1 MHAQILSILPADHP
15 WRDRIR
21 WFDCTDSTNTQAKL
35 LAAAGAPHGTVLI
48 ADRQTGG
55 RGRMGRSFQSPG
67 GMGIYLS
74 VILRPDCRADALMHL
89 TCATAVAMCDAA
101 EQATQLRPSI
111 KWTNDLV
118 VGTKK
123 LGGILT
129 ELSVDPKTGNADY
142 AVIGIGL
149 NCCQRAVDF
158 SPELQD
164 MATSLSMASGQPVD
178 RAAMAVAM
186 IQALYSMDCTLLSG
200 RAAMLDAYRRD
211 CITLGKDVV
220 IVRGDERR
228 YAAAEDIAGDGA
240 LIVTYA
246 DGTREAVSS
255 GEVSVRGMYGYV

>member
-1 MHAQILSILPADHP
+1 MQAQILSLLPRDHP
-15 WRDRIR
+15 WHDRII
-21 WFDCTDSTNTQAKL
+21 WFDCTDSTNTQAKR

-74 VILRPDCRADALMHL
+74 VILRPDCSAQALMHL
-89 TCATAVAMCDAA
+89 TCATAVAMCDAV
-101 EQATQLRPSI
+101 EQAAQLRPSI

-129 ELSVDPKTGNADY
+129 ELSVDPQTGNVDY

-149 NCCQRAVDF
+149 NCCQNKADF
-158 SPELQD
+158 SPELQE
-164 MATSLSMASGQPVD
+164 MATSVSMATGQPIH
-178 RAAMAVAM
+178 RAAVAVAM
-186 IQALYSMDCTLLSG
+186 IQALFSMDRTLLSG
-200 RAAMLDAYRRD
+200 RSAMLDSYRRD
-211 CITLGKDVV
+211 CITLGKHVV

-228 YAAAEDIAGDGA
+228 YATAENIAEDGA
-240 LIVTYA
+240 LVVTYD